1 MPSQIELYEEMSR
14 LSSRMAAAAR
24 ASDWE
29 HLIELERTIRSLR
42 DALLAIADEDSEA
55 ATDLARKHGLIQR
68 ILDDDAEVRRHT
80 EPWMER
86 IALLPRRWR
95 AASRTASGAY
105 AANPGESL
113 NPGCAVSLACAPSRR
128 AASPPAGASRF
139 P

>member
-1 MPSQIELYEEMSR
+1 MPSQIELYEEMSQ

-29 HLIELERTIRSLR
+29 QLIELERGIRSLR
-42 DALLAIADEDSEA
+42 DALLAIADDGNEA

-86 IALLPRRWR
+86 IFYFLGNGSPRHELQL
-95 AASRTASGAY
+95 ASTTGS
-105 AANPGESL
+105 GES
-113 NPGCAVSLACAPSRR
+113 ST
-128 AASPPAGASRF
+128 AG
-139 P
+139 

>member
-29 HLIELERTIRSLR
+29 QLIELERGIRGLR
-42 DALLAIADEDSEA
+42 DALLAIDDGSEA

-86 IALLPRRWR
+86 IFYFLGDGSPRHELQL
-95 AASRTASGAY
+95 ASATGS
-105 AANPGESL
+105 GEST
-113 NPGCAVSLACAPSRR
+113 
-128 AASPPAGASRF
+128 AAG
-139 P
+139 

>member
-68 ILDDDAEVRRHT
+68 ILEDDAEVRRHT

-86 IALLPRRWR
+86 ILYFLGDGGPHRGPHLAP
-95 AASRTASGAY
+95 
-105 AANPGESL
+105 AANPGESP
-113 NPGCAVSLACAPSRR
+113 NPG
-128 AASPPAGASRF
+128 
-139 P
+139 